1 MSTPML
7 LERPAFSVE
16 EKLISGEDALEMGIA
31 VPFEL
36 VNGRIVYMD
45 HTGDEH
51 GIQEAEIARHLGN
64 FNAARKLGWVLTGEV
79 GVYTRYNP
87 DTVRAVDVI
96 YISRAR
102 LPFPTGKALKVA
114 PELVVEIVSPTDR
127 WRVVRDKIEEYF
139 AIGVERVWIVE
150 PEAKTILVYR
160 TPVDLIKL
168 TQNDILQGEGV
179 LEGFALPLVELFVD
193 L

>member
-1 MSTPML
+1 ML
-7 LERPAFSVE
+7 LEHNALSLE
-16 EKLISGEDALEMGIA
+16 EKLISGDEVLTMGIA

-36 VNGRIVYMD
+36 VNGRIIYMD

-51 GIQEAEIARHLGN
+51 GIQEAEIAWHLIN
-64 FNAARKLGWVLTGEV
+64 FNRQHKTGWVLTGEV

-127 WRVVRDKIEEYF
+127 WRAVRDKIEEYF

-168 TQNDILQGEGV
+168 TQNDILQGEGA
-179 LEGFALPLVELFVD
+179 LEGFVLPLAELFVN

>member
-7 LERPAFSVE
+7 LERPTLSLE
-16 EKLISGEDALEMGIA
+16 EKLFSGDEVLEMGIA
-31 VPFEL
+31 EPFEL

-51 GIQEAEIARHLGN
+51 GIQEAEIAWHLIN
-64 FNAARKLGWVLTGEV
+64 FNRQHKTGWVLTGEV

-127 WRVVRDKIEEYF
+127 WRAVRDKIEEYF
-139 AIGVERVWIVE
+139 EIGVERVWIVE

-168 TQNDILQGEGV
+168 TQNDILQGEGA
-179 LEGFALPLVELFVD
+179 LEGFVLPLAELFVN